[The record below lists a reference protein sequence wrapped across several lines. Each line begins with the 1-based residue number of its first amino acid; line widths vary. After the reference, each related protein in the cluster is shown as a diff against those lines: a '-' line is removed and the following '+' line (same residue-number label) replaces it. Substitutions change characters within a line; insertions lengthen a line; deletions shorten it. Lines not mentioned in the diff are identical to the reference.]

1 MRIEQVIHKCTLS
14 ILKPDEKV
22 FEEEEKIYSFLKNS
36 GIKIKKEEEL
46 SKNQREIYLKLVIEK
61 L

>member
-1 MRIEQVIHKCTLS
+1 MRIEQVLHKCTLS

-22 FEEEEKIYSFLKNS
+22 FEEEENIYSFLKKS

>member
-1 MRIEQVIHKCTLS
+1 MRIEQVLHKCTLS
-14 ILKPDEKV
+14 ILRPDEKV
-22 FEEEEKIYSFLKNS
+22 FEKEENIYSFLKKS
-36 GIKIKKEEEL
+36 GMKIKKEEEL

>member
-22 FEEEEKIYSFLKNS
+22 FEEEENIYSFLKKS

>member
-14 ILKPDEKV
+14 ILRPDEKV
-22 FEEEEKIYSFLKNS
+22 FEEEEKIYSFLKKS
-36 GIKIKKEEEL
+36 GMKIKKEEEL